1 MLFSTII
8 TIMSVCIILLYI
20 IIQLFDFYGVGTDVY
35 AIYIYF
41 CLLILFCCIVLP
53 HRKEL

>member
-1 MLFSTII
+1 MLLSTII
-8 TIMSVCIILLYI
+8 TIMGVFVILLYVLV
-20 IIQLFDFYGVGTDVY
+20 QLFDFYGIGMDVY